1 MIYFKVHPF
10 QVFPAPKGVSDL
22 QYFCQIVPA
31 EGKAL
36 MYRPLA
42 SLQTLLRYKSLLES
56 HSGQTNQINPSEI
69 NRKIMKF
76 YVILILILIIT
87 TTIIIIATFI
97 IRNMLMTKMVNNDR
111 LAWSQL
117 ATASS
122 AP

>member
-1 MIYFKVHPF
+1 
-10 QVFPAPKGVSDL
+10 
-22 QYFCQIVPA
+22 
-31 EGKAL
+31 
-36 MYRPLA
+36 
-42 SLQTLLRYKSLLES
+42 
-56 HSGQTNQINPSEI
+56 
-69 NRKIMKF
+69 MKF

-87 TTIIIIATFI
+87 NTIIIIATFI